1 MKAGWGK
8 PIHSVTAARL
18 LRASLGALLIGGGI
32 LGSGPVA
39 ATADTAEVVDRIV
52 AEVNDDII
60 TLYELQR
67 AMEPFAR
74 RVRAMKRPISEE
86 RQMLFE
92 VREKVLNQLID
103 QRLTDQEAK
112 RFNITVSEA
121 AVDSTVEE
129 MKKRNRMTDRELRDS
144 LAREGLSLEE
154 YRQQL
159 KDQMLRARL
168 VNREVK
174 SKIVITEQDIRSCYD
189 ANKDKYCGS
198 TVYEL
203 RHIIMNQAPGA
214 DDATRAAV
222 RQRMEAVLQEL
233 EGGAAFADL
242 ARRYSESPLAAEGGY
257 LGRFQVQDLAVE
269 IQDALKGLQSGQH
282 TAILSNDRGL
292 QIFYVEQVHQTADR
306 ALEDVAAEIE
316 DQLFNDIVNQKF
328 QSWLSE
334 LRERSHVK
342 IIR

>member
-1 MKAGWGK
+1 MKAGWCR
-8 PIHSVTAARL
+8 PMQTITAARL
-18 LRASLGALLIGGGI
+18 FRVALGALLMGVAI
-32 LGSGPVA
+32 LGAGLEDA
-39 ATADTAEVVDRIV
+39 AADTAEVVDRIV

-60 TLYELQR
+60 TLYELNR

-74 RVRAMKRPISEE
+74 RVRAMNRPISEE
-86 RQMLFE
+86 RRMLFD

-112 RFNITVSEA
+112 RFNITVTDA
-121 AVDSTVEE
+121 AVDNTVEE

-144 LAREGLSLEE
+144 LSREGLSLEE
-154 YRQQL
+154 YREQL

-174 SKIVITEQDIRSCYD
+174 SKIVITEQDIRACYE
-189 ANKDKYCGS
+189 ANKDAYCGS
-198 TVYEL
+198 TAYEL
-203 RHIIMNQAPGA
+203 RHIIINQPPGA
-214 DDATRAAV
+214 DEASRAAV

-233 EGGAAFADL
+233 EAGAAFTDL

-257 LGRFQVQDLAVE
+257 LGRFQVQDLSAE
-269 IQDALKGLQSGQH
+269 IQEALKGLQAGQH
-282 TAILSNDRGL
+282 TPILSSDRGL

-306 ALEDVAAEIE
+306 SLEEVAAEIE